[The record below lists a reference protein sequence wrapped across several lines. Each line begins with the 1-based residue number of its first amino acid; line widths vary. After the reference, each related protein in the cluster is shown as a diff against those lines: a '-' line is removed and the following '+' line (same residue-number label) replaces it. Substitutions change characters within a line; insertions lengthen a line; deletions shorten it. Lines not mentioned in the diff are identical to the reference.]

1 MIDNDFYLI
10 YPCFAYSSTIMGKTM
25 PLKAF
30 SANLPSTKLVLSVA
44 VFGMMLGLAGCSNS
58 STTEESADAESASA
72 GSEQKVAND
81 GATSAEGQTITIY
94 SSRNEQL
101 IKPLLDRYTEE
112 TGVNIELVTDKSG
125 PLMARLQA
133 EGKNTPA
140 DMLLTVDAGNLWQ
153 AAEQGL
159 LQPVASTVLEAN
171 VPAKYRDPK
180 GQWTGLSLRARTIMY
195 DPSKVSADQLST
207 YADLADPKWKG
218 KLCLRTSNSVYNQS
232 LVASM
237 IENLGEEKT
246 EAVIRGWVANLATD
260 VFSDDTSMLKAIA
273 AGQCEVGLSN
283 SYYYGRLLDEQ
294 PNFPVKIFWANQGT
308 TGTHVNVS
316 GAGVVTDSD
325 NPDGAL
331 KLMEWLSSDKAQG
344 LYASSD
350 KEYPVKEG
358 IDESEMLRSWG
369 EFKKDDISVQKFG
382 ERQTQAIQM
391 MDKAGYK

>member
-1 MIDNDFYLI
+1 MSLN
-10 YPCFAYSSTIMGKTM
+10 TVT
-25 PLKAF
+25 
-30 SANLPSTKLVLSVA
+30 ANLTASKLTLSVA

-58 STTEESADAESASA
+58 STTEESVDADASAVSTEESTVNNGAAS
-72 GSEQKVAND
+72 D
-81 GATSAEGQTITIY
+81 GATSDDTNTITIY

-112 TGVNIELVTDKSG
+112 TGVNIELVTDKNG

-153 AAEQGL
+153 AAQQGL
-159 LQPVASTVLEAN
+159 LQPVASEILEAN
-171 VPAKYRDPK
+171 VPAKYRDPE
-180 GQWTGLSLRARTIMY
+180 GLWTGLSLRARTIMY
-195 DPSKVSADQLST
+195 DPSKVTPDQLST

-294 PNFPVKIFWANQGT
+294 PNFPVKLFWANQGT
-308 TGTHVNVS
+308 TGTHVNIS
-316 GAGVVTDSD
+316 GAGVVASSD
-325 NPDGAL
+325 NADGTL
-331 KLMEWLSSDKAQG
+331 KLIEWLSSDKAQG

-350 KEYPVKEG
+350 KEFPVKEG
-358 IDESEMLRSWG
+358 VDESEMLRSWG
-369 EFKKDDISVQKFG
+369 EFKKDDINVQKFG
-382 ERQTQAIQM
+382 ELQTQAIQM

>member
-1 MIDNDFYLI
+1 MSLTAI
-10 YPCFAYSSTIMGKTM
+10 
-25 PLKAF
+25 
-30 SANLPSTKLVLSVA
+30 SANLSSSKLTLPIA

-58 STTEESADAESASA
+58 STPEENVDADTTTTAEQSGAEQEVAKNDDATAA
-72 GSEQKVAND
+72 G
-81 GATSAEGQTITIY
+81 GQTVTIY

-101 IKPLLDRYTEE
+101 IKPLLDKYTEK
-112 TGVNIELVTDKSG
+112 TGVKIELVTDKTG

-159 LQPVASTVLEAN
+159 LQPVSSTILETN

-180 GQWTGLSLRARTIMY
+180 GQWTGLSLRARTIFY

-218 KLCLRTSNSVYNQS
+218 KLCLRSSKAVYNQS

-237 IENLGEEKT
+237 MENLGEEKT
-246 EAVIRGWVANLATD
+246 EEIIRGWVANLATD
-260 VFSDDTSMLKAIA
+260 VFSDDTSMLEAIA
-273 AGQCEVGLSN
+273 AGQCEVGIAN
-283 SYYYGRLLDEQ
+283 SYYYGRLLDEK

-308 TGTHVNVS
+308 TGTHVNIS
-316 GAGVVTDSD
+316 GAGVIANSD
-325 NPDGAL
+325 NPNGAL
-331 KLMEWLSSDKAQG
+331 KLMEWLSSDEAQG

-350 KEYPVKEG
+350 KEYPVKVG
-358 IDESEMLRSWG
+358 IDESELLRSWG
-369 EFKKDDISVQKFG
+369 PFKQDSISVQKFG
-382 ERQTQAIQM
+382 ELQTQAIQM

>member
-1 MIDNDFYLI
+1 MSLNVI
-10 YPCFAYSSTIMGKTM
+10 
-25 PLKAF
+25 
-30 SANLPSTKLVLSVA
+30 SANLSFTKLTLPVA
-44 VFGMMLGLAGCSNS
+44 VFGMMLALAGCSKS
-58 STTEESADAESASA
+58 STPEESDDAGTTAPSTEQEVVKEDTTAAD
-72 GSEQKVAND
+72 
-81 GATSAEGQTITIY
+81 GQTVTIY

-101 IKPLLDRYTEE
+101 IKPLLDRYTEQ
-112 TGVNIELVTDKSG
+112 TGVKIELVTDKTG

-159 LQPVASTVLEAN
+159 LQPVASSVLEAN

-180 GQWTGLSLRARTIMY
+180 GMWTGLSLRARTIFY

-218 KLCLRTSNSVYNQS
+218 KLCLRSSKAVYNQS

-237 IENLGEEKT
+237 MENLGEEKT

-260 VFSDDTSMLKAIA
+260 AFSDDTSMLEAIA
-273 AGQCEVGLSN
+273 AGQCEVGIAN
-283 SYYYGRLLDEQ
+283 SYYYGRLLDEK
-294 PNFPVKIFWANQGT
+294 PDFPVKIFWANQGT
-308 TGTHVNVS
+308 TGTHVNIS
-316 GAGVVTDSD
+316 GAGVITDSD

-331 KLMEWLSSDKAQG
+331 KLMEWLSSDEAQG

-350 KEYPVKEG
+350 KEYPVKFG

-369 EFKKDDISVQKFG
+369 QFKPDDINVQKFG
-382 ERQTQAIQM
+382 ELQTQAIQM

>member
-1 MIDNDFYLI
+1 MSLN
-10 YPCFAYSSTIMGKTM
+10 TVT
-25 PLKAF
+25 
-30 SANLPSTKLVLSVA
+30 ANLTASKLTLSVA

-58 STTEESADAESASA
+58 STTEESVDADASAVSTEEGTVNNSA
-72 GSEQKVAND
+72 ASD
-81 GATSAEGQTITIY
+81 GATSDDTNIITIY

-112 TGVNIELVTDKSG
+112 TGVNIELVTDKNG

-153 AAEQGL
+153 AAQQGL
-159 LQPVASTVLEAN
+159 LQPVASEILEAN
-171 VPAKYRDPK
+171 VPAKYRDPE
-180 GQWTGLSLRARTIMY
+180 GLWTGLSLRARTIMY
-195 DPSKVSADQLST
+195 DPSKVTPDQLST

-294 PNFPVKIFWANQGT
+294 PNFPVKLFWANQGT
-308 TGTHVNVS
+308 TGTHVNIS
-316 GAGVVTDSD
+316 GAGVVASSD
-325 NPDGAL
+325 NADGTL
-331 KLMEWLSSDKAQG
+331 KLIEWLSSDKAQG

-350 KEYPVKEG
+350 KEFPVKEG
-358 IDESEMLRSWG
+358 VDESEMLRSWG
-369 EFKKDDISVQKFG
+369 EFKKDDINVQKFG
-382 ERQTQAIQM
+382 ELQTQAIQM

>member
-1 MIDNDFYLI
+1 MSLNVI
-10 YPCFAYSSTIMGKTM
+10 
-25 PLKAF
+25 
-30 SANLPSTKLVLSVA
+30 SANLSFTKLTLPVA
-44 VFGMMLGLAGCSNS
+44 VFGMMLALAGCSKS
-58 STTEESADAESASA
+58 ATPEESVEAETTAPTTEQEVVKEEATAAD
-72 GSEQKVAND
+72 
-81 GATSAEGQTITIY
+81 GQTVTIY

-101 IKPLLDRYTEE
+101 IKPLLDRYTEQ
-112 TGVNIELVTDKSG
+112 TGVKIELVTDKTG

-159 LQPVASTVLEAN
+159 LQPVASSVLEAN

-180 GQWTGLSLRARTIMY
+180 GMWTGLSLRARTIFY
-195 DPSKVSADQLST
+195 DPSKVTADQLST

-218 KLCLRTSNSVYNQS
+218 KLCLRSSKAVYNQS

-237 IENLGEEKT
+237 MENLGEEKT
-246 EAVIRGWVANLATD
+246 EQVIRGWVANLATD
-260 VFSDDTSMLKAIA
+260 AFSDDTSMLEAIA
-273 AGQCEVGLSN
+273 AGQCEVGVAN
-283 SYYYGRLLDEQ
+283 SYYYGRILDEK
-294 PNFPVKIFWANQGT
+294 PDFPVKIFWANQET
-308 TGTHVNVS
+308 TGTHVNIS
-316 GAGVVTDSD
+316 GAGVITDSD

-331 KLMEWLSSDKAQG
+331 KLMEWLSSDEAQG

-358 IDESEMLRSWG
+358 VDESELLRSWG
-369 EFKKDDISVQKFG
+369 PFKQDSISVQKFG

>member
-1 MIDNDFYLI
+1 MSLSAI
-10 YPCFAYSSTIMGKTM
+10 
-25 PLKAF
+25 
-30 SANLPSTKLVLSVA
+30 SANLSSTKLTLPVA

-58 STTEESADAESASA
+58 STPEESVDAEATTTGA
-72 GSEQKVAND
+72 EQSGTVQEVAAND
-81 GATSAEGQTITIY
+81 GATAEGGQTVTIY

-101 IKPLLDRYTEE
+101 IKPLLDKYTEK
-112 TGVNIELVTDKSG
+112 TGVKIELVTDKTG

-159 LQPVASTVLEAN
+159 LQPVSSTILETN
-171 VPAKYRDPK
+171 VPAKFRDPK
-180 GQWTGLSLRARTIMY
+180 GQWTGLSLRARTIFY
-195 DPSKVSADQLST
+195 DPSKVDAAQLST

-218 KLCLRTSNSVYNQS
+218 KLCLRSSKAVYNQS

-237 IENLGEEKT
+237 MENLGEEKT
-246 EAVIRGWVANLATD
+246 EEIIRGWVANLATD
-260 VFSDDTSMLKAIA
+260 VFSDDTSMLEAIA
-273 AGQCEVGLSN
+273 AGQCEVGIAN
-283 SYYYGRLLDEQ
+283 SYYYGRLLDEK

-308 TGTHVNVS
+308 TGTHVNIS
-316 GAGVVTDSD
+316 GAGVIANSD

-331 KLMEWLSSDKAQG
+331 KLMEWLSSDEAQG

-350 KEYPVKEG
+350 KEYPVKVG
-358 IDESEMLRSWG
+358 IDESELLRSWG
-369 EFKKDDISVQKFG
+369 PFKQDSISVQKFG
-382 ERQTQAIQM
+382 ELQTQAIQM

>member
-1 MIDNDFYLI
+1 MSLN
-10 YPCFAYSSTIMGKTM
+10 TVT
-25 PLKAF
+25 
-30 SANLPSTKLVLSVA
+30 ANLTASKLTLSVA

-58 STTEESADAESASA
+58 STTEESVDADASAVSTEESTVNNGAAS
-72 GSEQKVAND
+72 D
-81 GATSAEGQTITIY
+81 GATSDDTNTITIY

-112 TGVNIELVTDKSG
+112 TGVNIELVTDKNG

-153 AAEQGL
+153 AAQQGL
-159 LQPVASTVLEAN
+159 LQPLASEILEAN
-171 VPAKYRDPK
+171 VPAKYRDPE
-180 GQWTGLSLRARTIMY
+180 GLWTGLSLRARTIMY
-195 DPSKVSADQLST
+195 DPSKVTPDQLST

-294 PNFPVKIFWANQGT
+294 PNFPVKLFWANQGT
-308 TGTHVNVS
+308 TGTHVNIS
-316 GAGVVTDSD
+316 GAGVVASSD
-325 NPDGAL
+325 NADGTL
-331 KLMEWLSSDKAQG
+331 KLIEWLSSDKAQG

-350 KEYPVKEG
+350 KEFPVKEG
-358 IDESEMLRSWG
+358 VDESEMLRSWG
-369 EFKKDDISVQKFG
+369 EFKKDDINVQKFG
-382 ERQTQAIQM
+382 ELQTQAIQM

>member
-1 MIDNDFYLI
+1 MSLNAI
-10 YPCFAYSSTIMGKTM
+10 
-25 PLKAF
+25 
-30 SANLPSTKLVLSVA
+30 SANLSSTKLTLPVA
-44 VFGMMLGLAGCSNS
+44 VFGAMLALAGCSNS
-58 STTEESADAESASA
+58 TTPEESVDAETPAPSTEQEVAKDNATAAS
-72 GSEQKVAND
+72 
-81 GATSAEGQTITIY
+81 GQTVTIY

-101 IKPLLDRYTEE
+101 IKPLLDRYTEQ
-112 TGVNIELVTDKSG
+112 TGVKIELVTDKTG

-159 LQPVASTVLEAN
+159 LQPVASTILEAN

-180 GQWTGLSLRARTIMY
+180 GQWTGLSLRARTIFY

-207 YADLADPKWKG
+207 YEDLADPKWKG
-218 KLCLRTSNSVYNQS
+218 KLCLRSSKAVYNQS

-237 IENLGEEKT
+237 MENLGEEKT
-246 EAVIRGWVANLATD
+246 EQIIRGWVANLATD
-260 VFSDDTSMLKAIA
+260 AFSDDTSMLEAIA
-273 AGQCEVGLSN
+273 AGQCEVGVAN
-283 SYYYGRLLDEQ
+283 SYYYGRILDEK
-294 PNFPVKIFWANQGT
+294 PDFPVKIFWANQET
-308 TGTHVNVS
+308 TGTHVNIS
-316 GAGVVTDSD
+316 GAGVITDSD

-331 KLMEWLSSDKAQG
+331 KLMEWLSSDEAQG

-358 IDESEMLRSWG
+358 VDESELLRSWG
-369 EFKKDDISVQKFG
+369 PFKQDSISVQKFG

>member
-1 MIDNDFYLI
+1 MSLSAI
-10 YPCFAYSSTIMGKTM
+10 
-25 PLKAF
+25 
-30 SANLPSTKLVLSVA
+30 SANLSSTKLTLPIA

-58 STTEESADAESASA
+58 STPEESVDAEATTTGA
-72 GSEQKVAND
+72 EQSGTAQEVAAND
-81 GATSAEGQTITIY
+81 GATAEGGQTVTIY

-101 IKPLLDRYTEE
+101 IKPLLDKYTEK
-112 TGVNIELVTDKSG
+112 TGVKIELVTDKTG

-159 LQPVASTVLEAN
+159 LQPVSSTILETN

-180 GQWTGLSLRARTIMY
+180 GQWTGLSLRARTIFY
-195 DPSKVSADQLST
+195 DPSKVDAAQLST

-218 KLCLRTSNSVYNQS
+218 KLCLRSSKAVYNQS

-237 IENLGEEKT
+237 MENLGEEKT
-246 EAVIRGWVANLATD
+246 EQIIRGWVANLATD
-260 VFSDDTSMLKAIA
+260 VFSDDTSMLEAIA
-273 AGQCEVGLSN
+273 AGQCEVGIAN
-283 SYYYGRLLDEQ
+283 SYYYGRLLDEK
-294 PNFPVKIFWANQGT
+294 PNFPVKIFWANQDS
-308 TGTHVNVS
+308 TGTHVNIS
-316 GAGVVTDSD
+316 GAGVIANSD

-331 KLMEWLSSDKAQG
+331 KLMEWLSSDEAQG

-350 KEYPVKEG
+350 KEYPVKVG
-358 IDESEMLRSWG
+358 IDESELLRSWG
-369 EFKKDDISVQKFG
+369 PFKQDSISVQKFG
-382 ERQTQAIQM
+382 ELQTQAIQM

>member
-1 MIDNDFYLI
+1 MSLSAI
-10 YPCFAYSSTIMGKTM
+10 
-25 PLKAF
+25 
-30 SANLPSTKLVLSVA
+30 SANLSSTKLTLPVA

-58 STTEESADAESASA
+58 STPEESVDAEATTTGA
-72 GSEQKVAND
+72 EQSDTAQEVAAND
-81 GATSAEGQTITIY
+81 GATAEGGQTVTIY

-101 IKPLLDRYTEE
+101 IKPLLDKYTEK
-112 TGVNIELVTDKSG
+112 TGVKIELVTDKTG

-159 LQPVASTVLEAN
+159 LQPVSSTILETN

-180 GQWTGLSLRARTIMY
+180 GQWTGLSLRARTIFY
-195 DPSKVSADQLST
+195 DPSKVDAAQLST

-218 KLCLRTSNSVYNQS
+218 KLCLRSSKAVYNQS

-237 IENLGEEKT
+237 MENLGEEKT
-246 EAVIRGWVANLATD
+246 EQIIRGWVANLATD
-260 VFSDDTSMLKAIA
+260 VFSDDTSMLEAIA
-273 AGQCEVGLSN
+273 AGQCEVGIAN
-283 SYYYGRLLDEQ
+283 SYYYGRLLDEK

-308 TGTHVNVS
+308 TGTHVNIS
-316 GAGVVTDSD
+316 GAGVIANSD

-331 KLMEWLSSDKAQG
+331 KLMEWLSSDEAQG

-350 KEYPVKEG
+350 KEYPVKVG
-358 IDESEMLRSWG
+358 IDESELLRSWG
-369 EFKKDDISVQKFG
+369 PFKQDSISVQKFG
-382 ERQTQAIQM
+382 ELQTQAIQM

>member
-1 MIDNDFYLI
+1 MSQS
-10 YPCFAYSSTIMGKTM
+10 ASSNRL
-25 PLKAF
+25 PL
-30 SANLPSTKLVLSVA
+30 SKLTLSVA
-44 VFGMMLGLAGCSNS
+44 VLGMMLGLVGCEKKPEATNETEAAATETPATAENQPSVDPTNS
-58 STTEESADAESASA
+58 D
-72 GSEQKVAND
+72 QVV
-81 GATSAEGQTITIY
+81 TIY

-101 IKPLLDRYTEE
+101 IKPLLDKYTEE
-112 TGVNIELVTDKSG
+112 TGVKIELVTDKTG

-159 LQPVASTVLEAN
+159 LQPIASSVLDTN

-180 GQWTGLSLRARTIMY
+180 GQWTGLSLRARTIAY
-195 DPSKVSADQLST
+195 DPSKVTADQLST

-237 IENLGEEKT
+237 IENLGEAET
-246 EAVIRGWVANLATD
+246 EQVIRGWVDNLATD

-273 AGQCEVGLSN
+273 AGQCEVGLTN

-294 PNFPVKIFWANQGT
+294 ANFPVKLFWANQGT
-308 TGTHVNVS
+308 TGTHVNIS
-316 GAGVVTDSD
+316 GAGVITGSD
-325 NPDGAL
+325 NPNGAL
-331 KLMEWLSSDKAQG
+331 KLIEWLSSETAQG
-344 LYASSD
+344 LYASAD

-358 IDESEMLRSWG
+358 IDESELLRSWG
-369 EFKKDDISVQKFG
+369 SFKKDDINVQKFG
-382 ERQTQAIQM
+382 ELQTQAIQM

>member
-1 MIDNDFYLI
+1 MSLTAI
-10 YPCFAYSSTIMGKTM
+10 
-25 PLKAF
+25 
-30 SANLPSTKLVLSVA
+30 SANLSSSKLTLPVA

-58 STTEESADAESASA
+58 STPEENVDADTTTTAEQSGTEQEVAKNDDATAA
-72 GSEQKVAND
+72 G
-81 GATSAEGQTITIY
+81 GQTVTIY

-101 IKPLLDRYTEE
+101 IKPLLDKYTEK
-112 TGVNIELVTDKSG
+112 TGVKIELVTDKTG

-159 LQPVASTVLEAN
+159 LQPVSSTILETN

-180 GQWTGLSLRARTIMY
+180 GQWTGLSLRARTIFY

-218 KLCLRTSNSVYNQS
+218 KLCLRSSKAVYNQS

-237 IENLGEEKT
+237 MENLGEEKT
-246 EAVIRGWVANLATD
+246 EEIIRGWVANLATD
-260 VFSDDTSMLKAIA
+260 VFSDDTSMLEAIA
-273 AGQCEVGLSN
+273 AGQCEVGIAN
-283 SYYYGRLLDEQ
+283 SYYYGRLLDEK

-308 TGTHVNVS
+308 TGTHVNIS
-316 GAGVVTDSD
+316 GAGVIANSD

-331 KLMEWLSSDKAQG
+331 KLMEWLSSDEAQG

-350 KEYPVKEG
+350 KEYPVKVG
-358 IDESEMLRSWG
+358 IDESELLRSWG
-369 EFKKDDISVQKFG
+369 PFKQDSISVQKFG

>member
-1 MIDNDFYLI
+1 MSLTAI
-10 YPCFAYSSTIMGKTM
+10 
-25 PLKAF
+25 
-30 SANLPSTKLVLSVA
+30 SANLSSSKLALPIA

-58 STTEESADAESASA
+58 STPEENVDADTTTTAEQSGAEQEVAKNDDATAA
-72 GSEQKVAND
+72 G
-81 GATSAEGQTITIY
+81 GQTVTIY

-101 IKPLLDRYTEE
+101 IKPLLDKYTEK
-112 TGVNIELVTDKSG
+112 TGVKIELVTDKTG

-159 LQPVASTVLEAN
+159 LQPVSSTILETN

-180 GQWTGLSLRARTIMY
+180 GQWTGLSLRARTIFY

-218 KLCLRTSNSVYNQS
+218 KLCLRSSKAVYNQS

-237 IENLGEEKT
+237 MENLGEEKT
-246 EAVIRGWVANLATD
+246 EEIIRGWVANLATD
-260 VFSDDTSMLKAIA
+260 VFSDDTSMLEAIA
-273 AGQCEVGLSN
+273 AGQCEVGIAN
-283 SYYYGRLLDEQ
+283 SYYYGRLLDEK

-308 TGTHVNVS
+308 TGTHVNIS
-316 GAGVVTDSD
+316 GAGVIANSD

-331 KLMEWLSSDKAQG
+331 KLMEWLSSDEAQG

-350 KEYPVKEG
+350 KEYPVKVG
-358 IDESEMLRSWG
+358 IDESELLRSWG
-369 EFKKDDISVQKFG
+369 PFKQDSISVQKFG
-382 ERQTQAIQM
+382 ELQTQAIQM